1 MLLELDEIK
10 RLLGIDPSIT
20 THDEA
25 LMTAGEVIT
34 RQMELYCG
42 RGLELKLDVLENHP
56 IISRKIYL
64 HRFPIQA
71 LIVNVYGGTL
81 AATDYVQHDE
91 EGWIEFNNCY
101 YYYPTGGYVVLE
113 GDLGYPPDEV
123 PPDLADAFARACGQK
138 SGYGTGTAAG
148 SGASAPIKNLGL
160 GQGAITIGFDTSTQL
175 GYSGAYD
182 ASNAPLS
189 LQPYADV
196 LDYYRRFWP

>member
-1 MLLELDEIK
+1 MLLPLDEIK
-10 RLLGIDPSIT
+10 RLLGIDSSVVI
-20 THDEA
+20 HDEA
-25 LMTAGEVIT
+25 LTTAGEVIT

-42 RGLELKLDVLENHP
+42 RGLELQIGVIEEHP
-56 IISRKIYL
+56 ITSRKIYL
-64 HRFPIQA
+64 HRFPIQT
-71 LIVNVYGGTL
+71 LIVSVYSGAL
-81 AATDYVQHDE
+81 ASTDYVQNE
-91 EGWIEFNNCY
+91 AEGWVEFNNCY
-101 YYYPTGGYVVLE
+101 YYYPAGGYVICE
-113 GDLGYPPDEV
+113 GDLGYPPEEV
-123 PPDLADAFARACGQK
+123 PPDLADAFARACGTK

-148 SGASAPIKNLGL
+148 AGASAPIKNLGL